1 MKITF
6 ERIKIENFK
15 NITLLETK
23 FGNKTYIY
31 GANET
36 GKTTFA
42 DAISYVLT
50 GKNSLGDSQFEF
62 IPVGSS
68 GLSPRVELEIQISD
82 KKSVKTVNLVRMYE
96 AKEKKDGGFTGTY
109 QTVCY
114 VNGLKIGPKEYDN
127 WIHDHIATPEVFRLI
142 HDVRYFTENI
152 STNGKGRHWEAQRR
166 LLFSICGMRS
176 DIDIAKSKKRFN
188 ELVDGLSQYDNV
200 NQYLEKLKSDEKTI
214 NSTIE
219 SANDII
225 REINE
230 DFVSDKNE
238 PNVPKRKYCKYCGSV
253 ISTQMISRQ
262 VNDMNLVTK
271 LHNSVTDKL
280 EERAQIRRKIDLCKD
295 FIEMKCKLAQ
305 KKINEMLDGVQVEFF
320 KKNKT
325 NDELVDC
332 CSIYW
337 NGVPYHSLSYST
349 KFVVSM
355 KIALA
360 FQKFYGISFPLLI
373 DNAESI
379 NIDYLDESFPQS
391 IYLIMREQRCNECG
405 GYVGRKNGDWKWKCV
420 DCGII
425 VNKTLEIK
433 TEE

>member
-6 ERIKIENFK
+6 KKIKIENFK
-15 NITLLETK
+15 NLEHLETE
-23 FGNKTYIY
+23 FGNKTYVY

-68 GLSPRVELEIQISD
+68 GLSPRVELEIEIRD
-82 KKSVKTVNLVRMYE
+82 KKGVKTVNLVRMYE
-96 AKEKKDGGFTGTY
+96 AKKKKNGEFTVTY

-114 VNGLKIGPKEYDN
+114 VNGLKMGPKEYDN
-127 WIHDHIATPEVFRLI
+127 WIHDHVATPEVFRLI

-152 STNGKGRHWEAQRR
+152 STNGKERPWEAQRR
-166 LLFSICGMRS
+166 LLFSICGMKS
-176 DIDIAKSKKRFN
+176 DIDMAKSKKRFN

-200 NQYLEKLKSDEKTI
+200 NQYLGKLKEDEKKCNQDIELANNQIKLICEKSESIVYKSNGKNICPMCGNVIVEKVKLKDVAPFFKAEELQDLIKEKLEK
-214 NSTIE
+214 
-219 SANDII
+219 
-225 REINE
+225 
-230 DFVSDKNE
+230 
-238 PNVPKRKYCKYCGSV
+238 
-253 ISTQMISRQ
+253 
-262 VNDMNLVTK
+262 
-271 LHNSVTDKL
+271 
-280 EERAQIRRKIDLCKD
+280 RAQTCRLIDLCKN

-305 KKINEMLDGVQVEFF
+305 KKVNEMLDGVQVEFF

-337 NGVPYHSLSYST
+337 NGVPYQSLSYST

-355 KIALA
+355 KIAMA
-360 FQKFYGISFPLLI
+360 FQKFYGIEIPLI
-373 DNAESI
+373 VDNAESI
-379 NIDYLDESFPQS
+379 DFGQDFDMQMIFLIKRDECCPNCNSFGS
-391 IYLIMREQRCNECG
+391 LSRKESDGLSSCRVCG
-405 GYVGRKNGDWKWKCV
+405 HRFK
-420 DCGII
+420 
-425 VNKTLEIK
+425 KTLEVV